1 MAGPHFIPEETQ
13 VAPWAYVVHRDSK
26 HYSPIPESFWPD
38 RWLPLSDRQP
48 PEFPRNPLK
57 DEKKPFIL
65 NTAAFIPFSF
75 GPANCAGKNLAY
87 MEMRMVVA
95 LVIQR
100 VNLSLDND
108 YDPSQWEKGL
118 EDFFLVKK
126 GKLPV
131 VLSPRF

>member
-1 MAGPHFIPEETQ
+1 MSEGTAVNTPL
-13 VAPWAYVVHRDSK
+13 YVLLRDPR
-26 HYSPIPESFWPD
+26 YFSPYPNNFWPD

-95 LVIQR
+95 LVMQR
-100 VNLSLDND
+100 VNLSFDND
-108 YDPSQWEKGL
+108 YDPSQWEKDL